1 MKTCD
6 DLSFKVLTS
15 GRPWY
20 NVSGMNG
27 GMVLMDREKQVV
39 GIVEDDEQMC
49 AEVADLLKKYGYGT
63 AFYTD
68 YEHIAEEIGQDTPDI
83 LLLDVNLPYKDGYEI
98 CREIRRKYAFPII
111 MLTAQD
117 SAMDEVMALK
127 CGADDFIAKPYHPQV
142 LAAHIETVARRAS
155 RQPAGNMV
163 THKGVTL
170 NMASAVI
177 SYQDKSAELTR
188 NELKILYALMRKPDR
203 IVAREEI
210 MNDLW
215 QEGQFIDENT
225 LNVNVG
231 RLRKKLADIGAA
243 DYLETKRG
251 MGYKV

>member
-1 MKTCD
+1 
-6 DLSFKVLTS
+6 
-15 GRPWY
+15 
-20 NVSGMNG
+20 
-27 GMVLMDREKQVV
+27 MDRERQKI
-39 GIVEDDEQMC
+39 GIVEDEEQMRR
-49 AEVADLLKKYGYGT
+49 EVADLLKKYGYDT
-63 AFYTD
+63 AVYTD
-68 YEHIAEEIGQDTPDI
+68 FEHIMEEIERDTPDL

-98 CREIRRKYAFPII
+98 CREIRGKYGFPII

-142 LAAHIETVARRAS
+142 LAAHVETVARRAGK
-155 RQPAGNMV
+155 QPAGNRI

-170 NMASAVI
+170 DTASAVI
-177 SYQDKSAELTR
+177 TYQDKSAELTR
-188 NELKILYALMRKPDR
+188 NELKILYSLMLKPGR

-210 MNDLW
+210 MNSLW

-231 RLRKKLADIGAA
+231 RLRKKLADIGAD

>member
-1 MKTCD
+1 
-6 DLSFKVLTS
+6 
-15 GRPWY
+15 
-20 NVSGMNG
+20 
-27 GMVLMDREKQVV
+27 MDREKQKI
-39 GIVEDDEQMC
+39 GIIEDEEQMRR
-49 AEVADLLKKYGYGT
+49 EVAELLKKYGYDT
-63 AFYTD
+63 VVYTD
-68 YEHIAEEIGQDTPDI
+68 FEHIMEEIVKDTPDL

-98 CREIRRKYAFPII
+98 CREIRGKYGFPII

-127 CGADDFIAKPYHPQV
+127 CGADDFITKPYHPQV
-142 LAAHIETVARRAS
+142 LAAHVETVARRA
-155 RQPAGNMV
+155 RKQPAGNKI

-170 NMASAVI
+170 DTASAVI
-177 SYQDKSAELTR
+177 TYQDKSAELTR
-188 NELKILYALMRKPDR
+188 NELKILYTLMQTPDR

-210 MNDLW
+210 MNSLW

-231 RLRKKLADIGAA
+231 RLRKKLADIGAD